1 MAVNQ
6 HSALRQPTNHPRTGR
21 GARHEQT
28 EGRVKKN
35 DRERSRRDWERRC
48 LERMSYLFK
57 VGRPQETWTRMDI
70 LGFGEMASLI
80 GEFG

>member
-1 MAVNQ
+1 MNQ
-6 HSALRQPTNHPRTGR
+6 HPALRQPTNNPRAGR
-21 GARHEQT
+21 GVRLEQT

-35 DRERSRRDWERRC
+35 DRERSRRDREKHH

-57 VGRPQETWTRMDI
+57 AQPPRGTWARADI
-70 LGFGEMASLI
+70 LSFGEIAPLI